1 MKKLLI
7 LINITYLLPSMGGV
21 GVGLY
26 AQDPELF
33 KHTWYLQKIVLDDG
47 TEHVPVFNDDVP
59 YIGLTFY
66 DEMSYYFQTTVCNTF
81 FGEVNYQSNNIFL
94 IIFSDQSLLDCLPAE
109 SYYFEGIQFGF
120 FSDGGDHIVDPFLY
134 DITTNGNEKTLTITN
149 VRGDDAIYG
158 DQILSG
164 GSFENSVF
172 SIYPNPVNE
181 SLSIYTSFCD
191 FCTVKIYSP
200 NGKLLYSES
209 LKTSQDKIDA
219 KQLSNGIYFIVV
231 ENELGLKHTQKFV
244 KK

>member
-1 MKKLLI
+1 MLKLQSAI
-7 LINITYLLPSMGGV
+7 VNSHSSN
-21 GVGLY
+21 LY

-33 KHTWYLQKIVLDDG
+33 IHTWYLQKIVLDDG

-66 DEMSYYFQTTVCNTF
+66 DEISYYFETTVCNTF
-81 FGEVNYQSNNIFL
+81 YGELNYQSNNIFL

-134 DITTNGNEKTLTITN
+134 DITQNGNDKTLTITN

-158 DQILSG
+158 NQLLSIDQYD
-164 GSFENSVF
+164 NVKF
-172 SIYPNPVNE
+172 SLFPNPVQGTLNINQN
-181 SLSIYTSFCD
+181 SYQFVNATIYD
-191 FCTVKIYSP
+191 MQGKKINRHTLQNNHSTIDLKAFTP
-200 NGKLLYSES
+200 GLYFLVLESES
-209 LKTSQDKIDA
+209 GEKA
-219 KQLSNGIYFIVV
+219 A
-231 ENELGLKHTQKFV
+231 QKFV